1 MHTTL
6 VALKVRFVSVLTLP
20 DGLLQ
25 AVGQY
30 AEKHCK
36 EWDNQAIANTV
47 YGLGLLRY
55 SHGGFLHA
63 VAEHVSGQSP
73 ITHCMLLQGL
83 VQARFL
89 LYNAL
94 CCRNR
99 LLLLSACCCR
109 DRLVLHSA
117 CCSIACALLQ
127 NRLQVCHL
135 LWNARHSSVLSRL
148 VYCCEI
154 CFRSTCNRFQPALS
168 DCPLA
173 LSGNASCWCCAAD
186 LMASSI
192 LTMCVRCSR
201 TLA

>member
-1 MHTTL
+1 M
-6 VALKVRFVSVLTLP
+6 LP
-20 DGLLQ
+20 NGLLQ

-36 EWDNQAIANTV
+36 EWDSQAIANTV

-55 SHGGFLHA
+55 THGGFMHA
-63 VAEHVSGQSP
+63 VAEHISGQSP
-73 ITHCMLLQGL
+73 IIHCMLVQSL
-83 VQARFL
+83 VQARSL

-99 LLLLSACCCR
+99 LVLPSACCCR
-109 DRLVLHSA
+109 DCLLLHSA
-117 CCSIACALLQ
+117 CCSIAHALLQ

-135 LWNARHSSVLSRL
+135 LQDARHSSVLSRL
-148 VYCCEI
+148 VHCCRI

-186 LMASSI
+186 LTASSI
-192 LTMCVRCSR
+192 LTMCVIVVG
-201 TLA
+201 AQEH